1 MLLRARPQAGRC
13 GRVHA
18 SGSKTWPAPLR
29 RRRPHARARGSKRL
43 PGAKCPP
50 GARWWVSRAGRSVR
64 PAVRRRVSTRPAP
77 ARGSLREPFRLARRS
92 TNKDE
97 PARVVPPRTA
107 FNDDDAA
114 RVSREEARLAAAKQM
129 RRLPLL
135 LATVSLT
142 EAAMNMVGWESLTE
156 APTAPRD
163 SPGSKTP
170 ARERE
175 SGGSHGSSRLVDAS
189 EAARVARGGGSHG
202 CRRSGPPRSLRIGED
217 VCASVRPCAC
227 VRACLRVCVR
237 ACACVRTCVRVR
249 ACAFSR
255 ACVVRRVPPARVR
268 ACAHALVCLR
278 GWAGVSA
285 GECGSV
291 CMRAVPAPSE
301 LRLGCSAA
309 AQARQ
314 AQRNRDRPAQIDPF
328 SDTQWRPSTA
338 FLAP

>member
-1 MLLRARPQAGRC
+1 MGKPD
-13 GRVHA
+13 
-18 SGSKTWPAPLR
+18 
-29 RRRPHARARGSKRL
+29 RG
-43 PGAKCPP
+43 
-50 GARWWVSRAGRSVR
+50 
-64 PAVRRRVSTRPAP
+64 
-77 ARGSLREPFRLARRS
+77 
-92 TNKDE
+92 
-97 PARVVPPRTA
+97 PR
-107 FNDDDAA
+107 
-114 RVSREEARLAAAKQM
+114 
-129 RRLPLL
+129 
-135 LATVSLT
+135 
-142 EAAMNMVGWESLTE
+142 
-156 APTAPRD
+156 
-163 SPGSKTP
+163 
-170 ARERE
+170 
-175 SGGSHGSSRLVDAS
+175 GSSRLVDAS
-189 EAARVARGGGSHG
+189 EAAGGASRARRRRARLPPQRASPVASDRRG
-202 CRRSGPPRSLRIGED
+202 CVRQRAP
-217 VCASVRPCAC
+217 VCVRACVRACLCAC
-227 VRACLRVCVR
+227 VRACACER
-237 ACACVRTCVRVR
+237 ACVCVRVR